1 MISIIQA
8 AGWPIWPLI
17 ICSILGLAFIVER
30 FVQLKSARILP
41 TQILDEA
48 IGVSQNGV
56 PGPDTVAQLQQHS
69 ALGEVLAAGWRAIN
83 TNPRCTEDEM
93 RGAMEAAGRTV
104 AHRLERYLPA
114 LATIAS
120 AAPLLGL
127 LGTVIGMIEIFGS
140 QAPSG
145 ALSGGNPAQLAHG
158 ISVALYNTAFGL
170 IVAIPTLIF
179 WRYFR
184 ARVDGYVLGLELAAE
199 RFARHLEPLCPVSAR
214 QGAGL

>member
-127 LGTVIGMIEIFGS
+127 LGTVIGRASCRER
-140 QAPSG
+140 
-145 ALSGGNPAQLAHG
+145 
-158 ISVALYNTAFGL
+158 VCW
-170 IVAIPTLIF
+170 IV
-179 WRYFR
+179 
-184 ARVDGYVLGLELAAE
+184 
-199 RFARHLEPLCPVSAR
+199 
-214 QGAGL
+214 

>member
-83 TNPRCTEDEM
+83 TNPRCTEYDM
-93 RGAMEAAGRTV
+93 RGAIEAACLTV

-114 LATIAS
+114 LATIAIFGFIGNWNNFLG
-120 AAPLLGL
+120 PLVYINKQELYTLALGL
-127 LGTVIGMIEIFGS
+127 NLFRGQYVTYYNQLMAVSILSLAPILIIFFFTQKTFIRGI
-140 QAPSG
+140 
-145 ALSGGNPAQLAHG
+145 ALTG
-158 ISVALYNTAFGL
+158 IKG
-170 IVAIPTLIF
+170 
-179 WRYFR
+179 
-184 ARVDGYVLGLELAAE
+184 
-199 RFARHLEPLCPVSAR
+199 
-214 QGAGL
+214 